1 MTVMQEGRMVIWLIT
16 ASLFAALEVF
26 AALKNRR
33 KLEYVSK
40 PAVMVCLFLWLYS
53 ITGLQGN
60 TLWFGVGLLFSLTG
74 DVLLMFSFGRL
85 SLFLVGL
92 IAFLLAHISYITGF
106 RDQLGNINA
115 WSLLLLAIIAINASR
130 LIRRILGALRR
141 KGQNKLVVPVAVYGT
156 VISFM
161 LYAAMSTLY
170 DPAWNANAA
179 LLVSAGAFLF
189 CVSDMIL
196 AWNKFVSPIRDGR
209 AFNLTAYFLGQIGLI
224 VGVISQF
231 G

>member
-1 MTVMQEGRMVIWLIT
+1 MVLWLIM

-33 KLEYVSK
+33 KLEYVAK
-40 PAVMVCLFLWLYS
+40 PAVMICLFLWLYS
-53 ITGLQGN
+53 MTGLRGN
-60 TLWFGVGLLFSLTG
+60 TLWFGVGILFSLVG

-85 SLFLVGL
+85 SLFLFGL
-92 IAFLLAHISYITGF
+92 VAFLLAHVSYITGF
-106 RDQLGNINA
+106 RDQLGILNA
-115 WSLLLLAIIAINASR
+115 WSLLLLAILAINASR

-141 KGQNKLVVPVAVYGT
+141 KGQNKLVIPVAVYGT

-161 LYAAMSTLY
+161 LYTAMSTLY
-170 DPAWNANAA
+170 DPTWDAGAA

-189 CVSDMIL
+189 CASDMIL
-196 AWNKFVSPIRDGR
+196 AWNKFVSPIKDGR
-209 AFNLTAYFLGQIGLI
+209 AFNLTAYFLGQMGLI
-224 VGVISQF
+224 AGVVSQF